1 MRKKLIR
8 WALRFNMTRNR
19 AVLLHIA
26 NLPPTGTV
34 SLTGDEEKLLNLM
47 VKLILPSQVVTR
59 NGKAVYRLKSLDEMG
74 LWAVLETRR
83 AEDVIGRIEAWTD
96 EQYSPKTVID
106 AAKLDKFI
114 TEQLEYA
121 DNLEGV
127 LFQSMDKG
135 DQNTF
140 TGSDEVRKAKNLLGL
155 IQVTAELFHCSFED
169 AKKMN
174 YSDAILAIAKKHDE
188 VEKEKRDAKKR
199 QNKF

>member
-19 AVLLHIA
+19 AVLLRIA

-59 NGKAVYRLKSLDEMG
+59 NGKAVYRVKSIDEMG
-74 LWAVLETRR
+74 LWAVLEARR
-83 AEDVIGRIEAWTD
+83 AEDAVARIEAWTNG
-96 EQYSPKTVID
+96 EYTPKTVID

-114 TEQLEYA
+114 AEQLDYA
-121 DNLEGV
+121 DKLEKV
-127 LFQSMDKG
+127 LFQQMSNSDG
-135 DQNTF
+135 NTF
-140 TGSDEVRKAKNLLGL
+140 TGDEEIRKAKNLMGL
-155 IQVTAELFHCSFED
+155 IQITAELFHCSFEE

-174 YSDAILAIAKKHDE
+174 FTDAILAIAKKHDE

>member
-1 MRKKLIR
+1 MIKRFRKYLLK
-8 WALRFNMTRNR
+8 FNMLRNR

-26 NLPPTGTV
+26 NLPPSGNV
-34 SLTGDEEKLLNLM
+34 MMTGDEEKLLSLM
-47 VKLILPSQVVTR
+47 VKLVKPSQVVTR

-83 AEDVIGRIEAWTD
+83 AEDVIGRIEAWTS

-114 TEQLEYA
+114 AEQLEYA
-121 DNLEGV
+121 DKLEQV
-127 LFQSMDKG
+127 LFQQMSNSDG
-135 DQNTF
+135 NTF
-140 TGSDEVRKAKNLLGL
+140 TGDEEIRKAKNLLGL
-155 IQVTAELFHCSFED
+155 IQITAELFHCSFEE

-174 YSDAILAIAKKHDE
+174 FTDAILAIAKKHDE

>member
-19 AVLLHIA
+19 AVLLRIA
-26 NLPPTGTV
+26 SLPPTGTV

-59 NGKAVYRLKSLDEMG
+59 NGKAVYRVKSIDEMG
-74 LWAVLETRR
+74 LWAVLEARR
-83 AEDVIGRIEAWTD
+83 AADAIGRIEAWTG
-96 EQYSPKTVID
+96 EEYTPKTVVD

-114 TEQLEYA
+114 AEQLDYA
-121 DNLEGV
+121 DKLEQV
-127 LFQSMDKG
+127 LFQQMSNSDG
-135 DQNTF
+135 NTF
-140 TGSDEVRKAKNLLGL
+140 TGDEEIRKAKNLLGL
-155 IQVTAELFHCSFED
+155 IQITAELFHCSFEE

-174 YSDAILAIAKKHDE
+174 FTDAILAIAKKHDE

-199 QNKF
+199 QNKM

>member
-1 MRKKLIR
+1 MRKRLIR

-19 AVLLHIA
+19 AVLLRIA
-26 NLPPTGTV
+26 GLPPTGTV

-59 NGKAVYRLKSLDEMG
+59 NGKAVYRVKSIDEMG
-74 LWAVLETRR
+74 LWAVLEARR
-83 AEDVIGRIEAWTD
+83 AEDAVARIEAWTS
-96 EQYSPKTVID
+96 EEYTPKTVID

-114 TEQLEYA
+114 AEQLDYA
-121 DNLEGV
+121 DKLEQV
-127 LFQSMDKG
+127 LFQQMSNSDG
-135 DQNTF
+135 NTF
-140 TGSDEVRKAKNLLGL
+140 TGDEEIRKAKNLLGL
-155 IQVTAELFHCSFED
+155 IQITAELFHCSFEE

-174 YSDAILAIAKKHDE
+174 FTDAILAIAKKHDE

>member
-1 MRKKLIR
+1 MRKRLIR

-19 AVLLHIA
+19 AVLLRIA

-59 NGKAVYRLKSLDEMG
+59 NGKAVYRVKSIDEMG
-74 LWAVLETRR
+74 LWAVLEARR
-83 AEDVIGRIEAWTD
+83 AEDAVARIEAWTG
-96 EQYSPKTVID
+96 EEYTPKTVID

-114 TEQLEYA
+114 AEQLDYA
-121 DNLEGV
+121 DKLEQV
-127 LFQSMDKG
+127 LFQQMSNSDG
-135 DQNTF
+135 NTF
-140 TGSDEVRKAKNLLGL
+140 TGDEEIRKAKNLLGL
-155 IQVTAELFHCSFED
+155 IQITAELFHCSFEE

-174 YSDAILAIAKKHDE
+174 FTDAILAIAKKHDE

>member
-1 MRKKLIR
+1 MRKKLMR
-8 WALRFNMTRNR
+8 WVLRFNMLRNR
-19 AVLLHIA
+19 AVLLRIA

-34 SLTGDEEKLLNLM
+34 TLTGDEEKLLNLM
-47 VKLILPSQVVTR
+47 VKLVVPSQVVTR
-59 NGKAVYRLKSLDEMG
+59 NGKAVYRIKSIDEMG
-74 LWAVLETRR
+74 LWAVLEARR
-83 AEDVIGRIEAWTD
+83 ADDAIGRIEAWTS
-96 EQYSPKTVID
+96 EEYTPKTVID

-127 LFQSMDKG
+127 LLQSMGKG

-140 TGSDEVRKAKNLLGL
+140 TGSDEIRKAKNLLGL
-155 IQVTAELFHCSFED
+155 IQVTAELFHCSFEE

-188 VEKEKRDAKKR
+188 VEKEKRDAKKC
-199 QNKF
+199 QNKM